1 MFLKGEE
8 TDGRKP
14 SKFFGIQMRCSEGGG
29 RGRGKRKA
37 KSSINQAEQE
47 GEGWEMIS
55 LIWEEGKDYRWRKEE
70 SFRGEMLLLTR
81 KQWAEVETHSPEDT
95 RVEKNVGQSQEWEKN
110 AFDSLV
116 SLVPC

>member
-14 SKFFGIQMRCSEGGG
+14 SKFFGIQMRCSDGGG

-55 LIWEEGKDYRWRKEE
+55 LRWEEGKR
-70 SFRGEMLLLTR
+70 LLLEKR
-81 KQWAEVETHSPEDT
+81 RVIPRGNAPPHSQT
-95 RVEKNVGQSQEWEKN
+95 MGGGG
-110 AFDSLV
+110 DSL
-116 SLVPC
+116 SRRYSRRKKCGAESRMGEKCI